1 MSSEEEEF
9 HFDFDND
16 ENIVQL
22 KEKLRKDLIERM
34 NQLNNDMGNR
44 NSRNSEML
52 ANLENEYKKEERK
65 IKKQIRELEKQ
76 IQNLGKQNENSSLQD
91 EVNELEE
98 LSRKLQEC
106 IDANSEKIKQKKNIE
121 KELKRINSLN
131 SDQDITTVKKLLD
144 QQMVD
149 FNDLIED
156 TESKLKRFVSLKRS
170 DDQTVEKLIA
180 AVQEKEAEIIDHIAK
195 EEKYK

>member
-91 EVNELEE
+91 DVNELEE

-131 SDQDITTVKKLLD
+131 SDQDITTVKKLLN

-156 TESKLKRFVSLKRS
+156 TESKLERFVSLKRS